1 MALSSPSNEFEG
13 IAKSYLQILSYLIA
27 SQIIT
32 QSTAPKSTDEIVT
45 LYLTLKRIVQNANF
59 PRFNNRSNLQAE
71 RDEEELDFEENFG
84 NQSLPSNLE
93 IKRYDKSY
101 WCTPYI
107 NFNLS
112 LSCKYQMCFSGV
124 YVAQ

>member
-101 WCTPYI
+101 
-107 NFNLS
+107 
-112 LSCKYQMCFSGV
+112 
-124 YVAQ
+124 